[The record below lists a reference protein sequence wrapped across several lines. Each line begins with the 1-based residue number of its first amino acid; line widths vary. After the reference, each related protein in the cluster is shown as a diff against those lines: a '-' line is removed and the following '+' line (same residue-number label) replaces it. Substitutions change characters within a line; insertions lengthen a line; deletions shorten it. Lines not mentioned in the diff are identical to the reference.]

1 MENKMINKPMSMAKE
16 DFTKTIVG
24 AINTS
29 DLPLFVIES
38 ILKELLM
45 EVSVIAKQQA
55 EAERAQY
62 EQMLKEQSEEK

>member
-1 MENKMINKPMSMAKE
+1 MENKINKPMSMAKE
-16 DFTKTIVG
+16 EFAKTVVE

-29 DLPLFVIES
+29 ELPLFVIES

-45 EVSVIAKQQA
+45 EVSVVAKQQA

-62 EQMLKEQSEEK
+62 EQMLAQQAEE

>member
-1 MENKMINKPMSMAKE
+1 MENTINKPMSMAKE

-62 EQMLKEQSEEK
+62 EQMLAQQAEE